1 MQAIDA
7 GPSQVRP
14 SSMVPYPIYI
24 VTWVKWENVDWI
36 FLFKKAMRRQA
47 GTRTYRSGKVRD
59 VNRSTTT
66 SREIAALIFLNS
78 QLFTSVGED
87 LSVAFDVFFLVRKL
101 LRPLMMC
108 WRHQMVP
115 HFTFWLNQGNTV
127 CFLRLQ
133 TVLKAWKLAWPFLR
147 IHKVQCDNLD
157 CRQIHAL
164 GITTPC

>member
-7 GPSQVRP
+7 GLSQVHP

-24 VTWVKWENVDWI
+24 VTWVKWENVDCI
-36 FLFKKAMRRQA
+36 FLFKKTMRRQA

-66 SREIAALIFLNS
+66 SREIAALIFPKWLVVYFS
-78 QLFTSVGED
+78 WRRFIGCLWC
-87 LSVAFDVFFLVRKL
+87 FFLVRKL

>member
-36 FLFKKAMRRQA
+36 FLFKKAMRRRA

-87 LSVAFDVFFLVRKL
+87 LSVAFDVFF
-101 LRPLMMC
+101 
-108 WRHQMVP
+108 
-115 HFTFWLNQGNTV
+115 FG
-127 CFLRLQ
+127 
-133 TVLKAWKLAWPFLR
+133 
-147 IHKVQCDNLD
+147 
-157 CRQIHAL
+157 
-164 GITTPC
+164 